1 MARETKYSLWL
12 REKHATSP
20 LRHMVILH
28 RSTTLGRFLQTL
40 PMIVKMKLRWKS
52 KLRTRNLAE
61 SKFQARCWQS
71 ETRSE
76 PTQENFQFKLRMPM
90 AISIP
95 WLLYTLMFYILL
107 RKWNWFYDEIA
118 NKYITSCYYYLD
130 LSKENAGKMLTYYH
144 WYSWS
149 VKCAINA
156 SIHSNHNYFVHI
168 FSAYLHRTMCN

>member
-1 MARETKYSLWL
+1 MAQETKYFLWL

-40 PMIVKMKLRWKS
+40 LMLVKMKLRVNS
-52 KLRTRNLAE
+52 KVRIRLAE

-76 PTQENFQFKLRMPM
+76 PTQENIQFKLRMPM

-107 RKWNWFYDEIA
+107 RKWNRCYHEIA
-118 NKYITSCYYYLD
+118 YKYITSYSYLD
-130 LSKENAGKMLTYYH
+130 LSKENAGKKFKYYH

-149 VKCAINA
+149 VKCAINV
-156 SIHSNHNYFVHI
+156 SIHSTHNYFVHI
-168 FSAYLHRTMCN
+168 FSASLHRTMCN